1 MIPPI
6 RYRMSEKS
14 LGSASPENLH
24 QFDKNHELLGLM
36 RDRRPMPMKT
46 MIKIHT
52 FLALPKDVIDVY

>member
-1 MIPPI
+1 
-6 RYRMSEKS
+6 MSEKS